1 MEHRLETLNNTQNKK
16 VAVCWSS
23 GKDSCLALYRLLKEN
38 RNVVCLVSMIADKD
52 ARNHAHGIK
61 LNILESQAEALGI
74 PLVLVDSA
82 EGYEKSLIKALRNL
96 KEEQGVEQVAFG
108 SLYAEEDRK
117 WNEEV
122 SHKAGIEPL
131 FPTWISPEDAD
142 ELLKEFLSLGFT
154 AVVCRASEMHFD
166 QAWPGRILDW
176 GFYEEVQQK
185 DICVM
190 GEFGEYHTFVVDGP
204 IFEKKV
210 QLIQSGVVL
219 NSGLWS
225 LDIQRCRLV
234 DKCR

>member
-1 MEHRLETLNNTQNKK
+1 MENRLKTLNNTQNKK

-61 LNILESQAEALGI
+61 LHILETQAEALGI

-82 EGYEKSLIKALRNL
+82 KEYEKSLVKALRNL

-108 SLYAEEDRK
+108 SLYAAEDRK

-131 FPTWISPEDAD
+131 FPTWISPEEAD

-154 AVVCRASEMHFD
+154 AVVCRASEKHFD
-166 QAWPGRILDW
+166 QSWPGRILDW

-190 GEFGEYHTFVVDGP
+190 GESGEYHTFVVDGP

-225 LDIQRCRLV
+225 LDIQRCRLS